1 MADIRK
7 LAHELLLS
15 YEKEERYANLLLS
28 SPKVKALSKEE
39 LSALTVLL
47 YTTVEKK
54 LKYDYIIC
62 AYAKRQ
68 TSDIDPF
75 VLAALR
81 LGLCQIYDMSSVPDF
96 AAVNETVKLARHKG
110 EQGFINAILRKA
122 VREKDTPPLPDRAK
136 NAARYMSVYYSVPL
150 KTVKYFISLFG
161 DDAERLLEAY
171 SRPSSLS
178 LTVNEGKISRDAL
191 LEKLSGLGY
200 KCSPS
205 RYSANGITFDES
217 LPPKSIEGFSEGEF
231 FVQDE
236 ASRIAAAALD
246 ARCGETV
253 IDVCSAPGG
262 KALAAA
268 IKVGKEGCVYAFDL
282 HESKL
287 SLINDSKDRLGLRN
301 LTVRSLDATV
311 GCEELFGK
319 ADRVICDVPCSGL
332 GVFAKKPDLRYKD
345 IDTASELPA
354 LQLNI
359 LRKSAE
365 YLKAGGVLVYSTCT
379 LNPEENEGVTDCFI
393 RENPDFTY
401 EDFEVSDLKCKGK
414 ITLLPYIH
422 GTDGFY
428 IAKLRKL
435 K

>member
-1 MADIRK
+1 MNIRK
-7 LAHELLLS
+7 LALDLLMRYEVSDTYINLALS
-15 YEKEERYANLLLS
+15 SHSADNLTREERAQ
-28 SPKVKALSKEE
+28 
-39 LSALTVLL
+39 LTALL
-47 YTTVEKK
+47 YTTVERK
-54 LKYDYIIC
+54 LTYDYYISAISG
-62 AYAKRQ
+62 R
-68 TSDIDPF
+68 SLEDIDPYTKN
-75 VLAALR
+75 VLR
-81 LGLCQIYDMSSVPDF
+81 LGICQILEMTSVPDF

-262 KALAAA
+262 KALATA

-287 SLINDSKDRLGLRN
+287 SLINDSRDRLGLRN

-354 LQLNI
+354 LQLKI

-379 LNPEENEGVTDCFI
+379 LNPEENEGVTDSFI
-393 RENPDFTY
+393 RNNPDFTY

>member
-15 YEKEERYANLLLS
+15 YEAEERYANLLLS

-39 LSALTVLL
+39 LASLTVLF

-68 TSDIDPF
+68 ASDIDPF

-81 LGLCQIYDMSSVPDF
+81 LGLCQIYDMKSVPDF

-110 EQGFINAILRKA
+110 EEGFINAILRKA
-122 VREKDTPPLPDRAK
+122 VREKEDPPLPDRSK

-150 KTVKYFISLFG
+150 KTVKYFISFFG
-161 DDAERLLEAY
+161 DDAERLLEVY

-178 LTVNEGKISRDAL
+178 VTVNEGKISRDRL
-191 LEKLSGLGY
+191 IRKLADLGY
-200 KCSPS
+200 KCLPS
-205 RYSANGITFDES
+205 RYSANGVSFEES

-246 ARCGETV
+246 ARLGETV

-268 IKVGKEGCVYAFDL
+268 IKVGKEGRVYAFDL

-287 SLINDSKDRLGLRN
+287 SLINESTLRLGLDN
-301 LTVRSLDATV
+301 VTVRSLDATK
-311 GCEELFGK
+311 GCEELFGE
-319 ADRVICDVPCSGL
+319 ADKVICDVPCSGL
-332 GVFAKKPDLRYKD
+332 GVFGKKPDLRYKD
-345 IDTASELPA
+345 IDEAKELPP
-354 LQLNI
+354 LQSEI
-359 LRKSAE
+359 LKKSAE
-365 YLKAGGVLVYSTCT
+365 YLKPGGVIVYSTCT
-379 LNPEENEGVTDCFI
+379 LNPEENEGVTDSFI
-393 RENPDFTY
+393 RDNSGFTY

-414 ITLLPYIH
+414 ITLLPHIH